1 MVKITFATCWCSVL
15 LWIIWATASFSYYGV
30 VLMSAELLESS
41 GELCSLQGG
50 QAGDTCSAQVN

>member
-1 MVKITFATCWCSVL
+1 ML